1 MDFLRNAYS
10 ETTNVQSIGTGR
22 ESLAI
27 YGKLITFGEKID
39 LNGSDVNQQGE
50 TNTMF
55 SYDVVGDVSGD
66 IGSGNVLDMLYV
78 LGANVAIKDKNDR
91 PRLAGVAESYT
102 PRWSARIQNTNNTD
116 DFVGAILIVRHPRS
130 GTVYTFVM
138 KDATVPVNE
147 TMRTTGGNIADI
159 LKPYLYDRNAHHFE
173 TAQLDL
179 CVNPTENTATRT
191 NRVDVRLNRGARG
204 SSGIQAIYDAE
215 DNKCTE

>member
-1 MDFLRNAYS
+1 
-10 ETTNVQSIGTGR
+10 
-22 ESLAI
+22 
-27 YGKLITFGEKID
+27 
-39 LNGSDVNQQGE
+39 
-50 TNTMF
+50 
-55 SYDVVGDVSGD
+55 
-66 IGSGNVLDMLYV
+66 
-78 LGANVAIKDKNDR
+78 
-91 PRLAGVAESYT
+91 
-102 PRWSARIQNTNNTD
+102 
-116 DFVGAILIVRHPRS
+116 
-130 GTVYTFVM
+130 M